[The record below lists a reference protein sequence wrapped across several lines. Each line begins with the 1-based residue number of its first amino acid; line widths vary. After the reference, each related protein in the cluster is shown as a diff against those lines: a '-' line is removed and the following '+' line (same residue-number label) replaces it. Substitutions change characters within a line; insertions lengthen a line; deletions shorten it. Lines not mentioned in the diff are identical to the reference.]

1 MNTINVTVVRIYCT
15 EGEGRLKDLL
25 SRLHDDYQVRGVTV
39 FRGIAGF
46 GVSGELHSSSLLD
59 LSLDLPQ
66 VIEFFDTPEKIAD
79 ILSELSGTFEPGH
92 VLSWNAEVNA

>member
-1 MNTINVTVVRIYCT
+1 MRTMNVTVVRIYCT
-15 EGEGRLKDLL
+15 EAEGRLKDLL
-25 SRLHDDYQVRGVTV
+25 SRLHDDYQVGGVTV
-39 FRGIAGF
+39 FRGIAGY

-66 VIEFFDTPEKIAD
+66 VIEFFDKPEKIAG
-79 ILSELSGTFEPGH
+79 IIAELSGTFEPGH

>member
-1 MNTINVTVVRIYCT
+1 MKKMNVTVVRVYCT
-15 EGEGRLKDLL
+15 EGESNLKKLL
-25 SRLHDDYQVRGVTV
+25 SRLHDDYRVRGVTV

-66 VIEFFDTPEKIAD
+66 VIEFFDTPEKIAE
-79 ILSELSGTFEPGH
+79 ILSELAATFRPGH
-92 VLSWNAEVNA
+92 VLSWDAEVNA

>member
-1 MNTINVTVVRIYCT
+1 MKTMNVTVVRIYCT
-15 EGEGRLKDLL
+15 EGKGRLKDLL

-46 GVSGELHSSSLLD
+46 GVSGQLHSSSLLD

-66 VIEFFDTPEKIAD
+66 VIEFFDTPEKITE
-79 ILSELSGTFEPGH
+79 ILSELADMFEPGH
-92 VLSWNAEVNA
+92 VLSWNAKVND